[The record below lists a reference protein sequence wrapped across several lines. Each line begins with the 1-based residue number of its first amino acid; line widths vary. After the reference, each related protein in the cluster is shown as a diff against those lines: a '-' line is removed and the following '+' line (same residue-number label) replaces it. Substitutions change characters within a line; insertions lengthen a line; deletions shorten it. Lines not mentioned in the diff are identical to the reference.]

1 MQGQTNIHTS
11 INIRMYAPGAVL
23 VLCLPC
29 FLSGNVFGYEYGEDY
44 SDSYYNEIS
53 NGERLQTGA
62 TQIPC
67 PPQDFSRWDK
77 LFIMLEDS
85 QMKQDMLLHQNEDM
99 VKVETDSIRKELH
112 KLNNSKACIQAS
124 ENTCK
129 CISEQM
135 NRNLNQAMKQLR
147 EAADNYQA
155 QNNETLQQLIQFSRN
170 QATRLTKLESS
181 SLLGAGLGQVA
192 MKSFSAYPKEQEAS
206 NADGGK
212 LERALMAT
220 VADLQRVHAQL
231 ALFQRAAAHRFLP
244 SGCEM
249 ALLFPMRSKHIFAE
263 VTPSMSMSLQSFTIC
278 LWAKVTQSLNKTVLL
293 SYGTKKNPQELQ
305 LLLARHSVLLTVGG
319 ETHLVEA
326 HSVVTDGQWGHVCAA
341 WSSEQGLAALWVNGE
356 NVARVPGVAEGHVLP
371 SNGLILLGQER
382 SRSGVYR
389 DLDSSVAFTG
399 KMTGVNMWDHVLD
412 AGRIKEYANQ
422 DGSCDSRGNVIGWGV
437 SEIIPHGGSQYIN

>member
-11 INIRMYAPGAVL
+11 INIRMYALLA
-23 VLCLPC
+23 LCLPC

-67 PPQDFSRWDK
+67 TPQDLSRWNK

-99 VKVETDSIRKELH
+99 VKVEVDSIQKELH
-112 KLNNSKACIQAS
+112 KLNNNKACVQAS

-135 NRNLNQAMKQLR
+135 NGNLNKAMEQLR
-147 EAADNYQA
+147 EAADTYQA
-155 QNNETLQQLIQFSRN
+155 QNNETLQQLIQFSKN

-231 ALFQRAAAHRFLP
+231 ALFQRATAHRFLP

-263 VTPSMSMSLQSFTIC
+263 VIPSMSMSLQSFTIC
-278 LWAKVTQSLNKTVLL
+278 LWAKVTQTLNKTVLF

-326 HSVVTDGQWGHVCAA
+326 HSVVTDGQWGHFCAA
-341 WSSEQGLAALWVNGE
+341 WSSEQGLATLWVNGE

-371 SNGLILLGQER
+371 SNGFILLGQER
-382 SRSGVYR
+382 SRSGIYR

>member
-1 MQGQTNIHTS
+1 
-11 INIRMYAPGAVL
+11 MYAPRAL
-23 VLCLPC
+23 LALCLPC
-29 FLSGNVFGYEYGEDY
+29 FFSGNVFGYEYGEDY

-67 PPQDFSRWDK
+67 TPQDLSRWNK

-99 VKVETDSIRKELH
+99 VKVEVDSIQKELH
-112 KLNNSKACIQAS
+112 KLNNNKACV
-124 ENTCK
+124 
-129 CISEQM
+129 
-135 NRNLNQAMKQLR
+135 QLR
-147 EAADNYQA
+147 EAADTYQA
-155 QNNETLQQLIQFSRN
+155 QNNETLQQLIHFSKN

-231 ALFQRAAAHRFLP
+231 ALFQRATAHRFLP

-263 VTPSMSMSLQSFTIC
+263 VIPSMSMSLQSFTIC
-278 LWAKVTQSLNKTVLL
+278 LWAKVTQTLNKTVLF

-326 HSVVTDGQWGHVCAA
+326 HSVVTDGQWGHFCAA
-341 WSSEQGLAALWVNGE
+341 WSSEQGLATLWVNGD

-371 SNGLILLGQER
+371 SNGFILLGQER
-382 SRSGVYR
+382 SRSGIYR

>member
-11 INIRMYAPGAVL
+11 INIRMCAPRAL
-23 VLCLPC
+23 LALCLPC

-67 PPQDFSRWDK
+67 PPQDLSRWDK
-77 LFIMLEDS
+77 LFVMLEDS
-85 QMKQDMLLHQNEDM
+85 QMKQDMLLNQNEDM
-99 VKVETDSIRKELH
+99 VKAEMDSIRKELH
-112 KLNNSKACIQAS
+112 KLNNNKVCVQAS

-135 NRNLNQAMKQLR
+135 NGNLNQAMEQLR
-147 EAADNYQA
+147 EAADTYQA
-155 QNNETLQQLIQFSRN
+155 QNNETLLQLIQFSRN
-170 QATRLTKLESS
+170 QATRLNKLESS

-192 MKSFSAYPKEQEAS
+192 MKSFSAYQKEQEAS

-231 ALFQRAAAHRFLP
+231 ALFQRATAHRFLP

-263 VTPSMSMSLQSFTIC
+263 VIPSMSMSVQSFTIC
-278 LWAKVTQSLNKTVLL
+278 LWVKVTQTLNKTVLF

-305 LLLARHSVLLTVGG
+305 LILARHSVLLTVGG

-326 HSVVTDGQWGHVCAA
+326 HNVVTDGQWGHFCAA
-341 WSSEQGLAALWVNGE
+341 WSSEQGLAALWANGE

-371 SNGLILLGQER
+371 GNGFILLGQER
-382 SRSGVYR
+382 SRSVVYR

-412 AGRIKEYANQ
+412 AGRIKEFANQ
-422 DGSCDSRGNVIGWGV
+422 DGSCDSLGNVIGWGV

>member
-1 MQGQTNIHTS
+1 MLGQTNIHTS
-11 INIRMYAPGAVL
+11 INIRMYVPGAML
-23 VLCLPC
+23 ALCLPC

-53 NGERLQTGA
+53 NGERLQRA

-67 PPQDFSRWDK
+67 PPQDLSRWDK

-85 QMKQDMLLHQNEDM
+85 QMKHNMLMQQNEDM
-99 VKVETDSIRKELH
+99 VKAEMESVRKELH
-112 KLNNSKACIQAS
+112 KLNNNKACVQAS

-135 NRNLNQAMKQLR
+135 NRNLNQAMEQLR
-147 EAADNYQA
+147 EAADTYQA

-170 QATRLTKLESS
+170 QATRLTKLDRS

-192 MKSFSAYPKEQEAS
+192 MKSFSTYPKEQEAS
-206 NADGGK
+206 NADAGK

-231 ALFQRAAAHRFLP
+231 AFFQRATAHRFLP

-263 VTPSMSMSLQSFTIC
+263 VTPSMSMFLNSFTIC
-278 LWAKVTQSLNKTVLL
+278 LWAKVTQSLNKTVLF

-305 LLLARHSVLLTVGG
+305 LLLARRSVLLTVGG

-326 HSVVTDGQWGHVCAA
+326 HSVVADGQWGHFCAA
-341 WSSEQGLAALWVNGE
+341 WSSEEGLAALWVNGE
-356 NVARVPGVAEGHVLP
+356 NVARVHGVAEDYVLP
-371 SNGLILLGQER
+371 SNGFVLLGQER
-382 SRSGVYR
+382 SRSGIYK

-399 KMTGVNMWDHVLD
+399 KMTGVNMWDHVLE

-422 DGSCDSRGNVIGWGV
+422 DGSCDKIGNVIGWGV
-437 SEIIPHGGSQYIN
+437 SEINPHGGSQYIN

>member
-11 INIRMYAPGAVL
+11 INIRMYAPRAL
-23 VLCLPC
+23 LALCLPC
-29 FLSGNVFGYEYGEDY
+29 FFSGNVFGYEYGEDY

-67 PPQDFSRWDK
+67 TPQDLSRWNK

-99 VKVETDSIRKELH
+99 VKVEVDSIQKELH
-112 KLNNSKACIQAS
+112 KLNNNKACVQAS

-135 NRNLNQAMKQLR
+135 NGNLNKAMEQLR
-147 EAADNYQA
+147 EAADTYQA
-155 QNNETLQQLIQFSRN
+155 QNNETLQQLIHFSKN

-192 MKSFSAYPKEQEAS
+192 MKSFLAYPKEQEAS

-231 ALFQRAAAHRFLP
+231 ALFQRANGTSI

-263 VTPSMSMSLQSFTIC
+263 VIPSMSMSLQSFTIC
-278 LWAKVTQSLNKTVLL
+278 LWAKVTQTLNKTVLF

-326 HSVVTDGQWGHVCAA
+326 HSVVTDGQWGHFCAA
-341 WSSEQGLAALWVNGE
+341 WSSEQGLATLWVNGD

-371 SNGLILLGQER
+371 SNGFILLGQER
-382 SRSGVYR
+382 SRSGIYR

>member
-1 MQGQTNIHTS
+1 
-11 INIRMYAPGAVL
+11 MYVPGAVL
-23 VLCLPC
+23 ALCLPC

-53 NGERLQTGA
+53 NGDRLKRA

-85 QMKQDMLLHQNEDM
+85 QMKQDMFLQQCEDM
-99 VKVETDSIRKELH
+99 VKAEMDTIRKELH
-112 KLNNSKACIQAS
+112 KLNNNKACV
-124 ENTCK
+124 
-129 CISEQM
+129 
-135 NRNLNQAMKQLR
+135 QLR
-147 EAADNYQA
+147 EAADTYQA

-170 QATRLTKLESS
+170 QASRLTKLESN
-181 SLLGAGLGQVA
+181 SLLGASLGQVA

-220 VADLQRVHAQL
+220 AADLQRVHVQL
-231 ALFQRAAAHRFLP
+231 ALFQRATAHRYLP

-263 VTPSMSMSLQSFTIC
+263 VSPSMSMSLRSFTIC
-278 LWAKVTQSLNKTVLL
+278 LWAKVTQSLNKTVLF
-293 SYGTKKNPQELQ
+293 SYGPKKNPQELQ
-305 LLLARHSVLLTVGG
+305 LLLARRSVLLTVGG

-326 HSVVTDGQWGHVCAA
+326 HSVVTDGQWGHFCAA
-341 WSSEQGLAALWVNGE
+341 WSSEQGLATLWANGE
-356 NVARVPGVAEGHVLP
+356 NVARVPGVAEGHVL
-371 SNGLILLGQER
+371 SGDGFILLGQER

-399 KMTGVNMWDHVLD
+399 KMTGVNMWDHVLE
-412 AGRIKEYANQ
+412 AERIKEYANH
-422 DGSCDSRGNVIGWGV
+422 DGSCDCRGNVIGWGV
-437 SEIIPHGGSQYIN
+437 SEIIPHGGAQYIN

>member
-23 VLCLPC
+23 ALCLPC
-29 FLSGNVFGYEYGEDY
+29 FLSGNAFGYEYGEDY

-53 NGERLQTGA
+53 NGERLQRA

-67 PPQDFSRWDK
+67 PPQDLSRWDK

-99 VKVETDSIRKELH
+99 VKAETDSIWKELH
-112 KLNNSKACIQAS
+112 KLNNNKACIQAS

-135 NRNLNQAMKQLR
+135 NRNLNQAMEQLR

-170 QATRLTKLESS
+170 QATHLTKLESS
-181 SLLGAGLGQVA
+181 SLLGADLGQVA

-231 ALFQRAAAHRFLP
+231 ALFQRATAHRFLP

-263 VTPSMSMSLQSFTIC
+263 VTPSTSMSLQSFTIC

-371 SNGLILLGQER
+371 GNGFILLGQER

-422 DGSCDSRGNVIGWGV
+422 HGSCDSRGNVIGWGV

>member
-11 INIRMYAPGAVL
+11 INIRMYAPRAL
-23 VLCLPC
+23 LALCLPC
-29 FLSGNVFGYEYGEDY
+29 FFSGNVFGYEYGEDY

-67 PPQDFSRWDK
+67 TPQDLSRWNK

-99 VKVETDSIRKELH
+99 VKVEVDSIQKELH
-112 KLNNSKACIQAS
+112 KLNNNKACVQAS

-135 NRNLNQAMKQLR
+135 NGNLNKAMEQLR
-147 EAADNYQA
+147 EAADTYQA
-155 QNNETLQQLIQFSRN
+155 QNNETLQQLIHFSKN

-231 ALFQRAAAHRFLP
+231 ALFQRATAHRFLP

-263 VTPSMSMSLQSFTIC
+263 
-278 LWAKVTQSLNKTVLL
+278 
-293 SYGTKKNPQELQ
+293 KNPQELQ

-326 HSVVTDGQWGHVCAA
+326 HSVVTDGQWGHFCAA
-341 WSSEQGLAALWVNGE
+341 WSSEQGLATLWVNGD

-371 SNGLILLGQER
+371 SNGFILLGQER
-382 SRSGVYR
+382 SRSGIYR

>member
-11 INIRMYAPGAVL
+11 INIRMYGPGAVL
-23 VLCLPC
+23 ALCLPC

-67 PPQDFSRWDK
+67 PPQDLSRWDK
-77 LFIMLEDS
+77 LFIMLEDY
-85 QMKQDMLLHQNEDM
+85 QMKQDMLLQQNEDM
-99 VKVETDSIRKELH
+99 VKAEMDSIRRELH
-112 KLNNSKACIQAS
+112 KHNNNNVCVQAS

-135 NRNLNQAMKQLR
+135 NRNLNQAMDQLR
-147 EAADNYQA
+147 EATDMYQA
-155 QNNETLQQLIQFSRN
+155 HNNETLQQLIQYSRN
-170 QATRLTKLESS
+170 QATHLTM
-181 SLLGAGLGQVA
+181 A
-192 MKSFSAYPKEQEAS
+192 MKSFSTYPKEQEAS

-231 ALFQRAAAHRFLP
+231 ALFQRATAHRFLP

-249 ALLFPMRSKHIFAE
+249 ALLFPMRSKHIFVE

-278 LWAKVTQSLNKTVLL
+278 LWAKVTQSLNKTVLF

-305 LLLARHSVLLTVGG
+305 LLLARNSLLLTVGG

-326 HSVVTDGQWGHVCAA
+326 HSVVTDGQWGHFCAA
-341 WSSEQGLAALWVNGE
+341 WSSEQGLATLWVNGE
-356 NVARVPGVAEGHVLP
+356 NVAKVPGVAEGHVLP
-371 SNGLILLGQER
+371 GNGFILLGQER
-382 SRSGVYR
+382 SRSGIYR
-389 DLDSSVAFTG
+389 DMDSSVAFTG
-399 KMTGVNMWDHVLD
+399 KMTGVNMWNHMLD
-412 AGRIKEYANQ
+412 AGRIKEYADQ
-422 DGSCDSRGNVIGWGV
+422 GGYCDSRGNVIGWGV
-437 SEIIPHGGSQYIN
+437 SEIIPHGGAQYIN

>member
-11 INIRMYAPGAVL
+11 LNIRMCAPGAL
-23 VLCLPC
+23 LALCLPC

-67 PPQDFSRWDK
+67 PPQDLSRWDK
-77 LFIMLEDS
+77 LFVMLEDS
-85 QMKQDMLLHQNEDM
+85 QMKQDMLLNQNEDM
-99 VKVETDSIRKELH
+99 VKTEMDSIRKELH
-112 KLNNSKACIQAS
+112 KLNNNKVCLQAS

-135 NRNLNQAMKQLR
+135 NGNLNQAMEQLR
-147 EAADNYQA
+147 EAADTYQA
-155 QNNETLQQLIQFSRN
+155 QNNETLLQLIQFSRN

-192 MKSFSAYPKEQEAS
+192 MKSFSTYQKEQEAI

-231 ALFQRAAAHRFLP
+231 ALFQRTTAHRFLP

-263 VTPSMSMSLQSFTIC
+263 VIPSMSMSVQSFTIC
-278 LWAKVTQSLNKTVLL
+278 LWAKVTQTLNKTVLF

-326 HSVVTDGQWGHVCAA
+326 HNVVTDGQWGHFCAA
-341 WSSEQGLAALWVNGE
+341 WSSEQGLAALWANGE

-371 SNGLILLGQER
+371 INGFILLGQER

-412 AGRIKEYANQ
+412 AGRIKEFANQ

>member
-1 MQGQTNIHTS
+1 MQRQTNIHTS

-23 VLCLPC
+23 ALCLPC
-29 FLSGNVFGYEYGEDY
+29 FLSGNVFGYDYGEEY

-53 NGERLQTGA
+53 NGDRLQTGP

-67 PPQDFSRWDK
+67 PPQDLSRWDK

-85 QMKQDMLLHQNEDM
+85 QMKQDMLMQQTEDM
-99 VKVETDSIRKELH
+99 VKAEMDTIWKELH
-112 KLNNSKACIQAS
+112 KLNNNKACVQAS

-135 NRNLNQAMKQLR
+135 NRNLNQAMDQLR
-147 EAADNYQA
+147 KVADMYQA
-155 QNNETLQQLIQFSRN
+155 QNNETLQQLIQVSRN
-170 QATRLTKLESS
+170 QASRLTKLESNS
-181 SLLGAGLGQVA
+181 VLGAGLGQVA

-220 VADLQRVHAQL
+220 AVDLQRVHAQL
-231 ALFQRAAAHRFLP
+231 ALFQRATAHRYLP

-278 LWAKVTQSLNKTVLL
+278 LWAKVTQSLNKTVLF
-293 SYGTKKNPQELQ
+293 SYGTKKKPQELQ
-305 LLLARHSVLLTVGG
+305 LFLARRSVLLTVGG

-326 HSVVTDGQWGHVCAA
+326 HSVVTDGQWGHFCAA
-341 WSSEQGLAALWVNGE
+341 WSSEQGLATLWVNGE
-356 NVARVPGVAEGHVLP
+356 NVAREPGVAEGNVF
-371 SNGLILLGQER
+371 SGDGFFLLGQER
-382 SRSGVYR
+382 SRSGIYR

-412 AGRIKEYANQ
+412 AERIKEYANH
-422 DGSCDSRGNVIGWGV
+422 DGSCDGRGNVIGWGV
-437 SEIIPHGGSQYIN
+437 SEIIPHGGAQYIN

>member
-1 MQGQTNIHTS
+1 
-11 INIRMYAPGAVL
+11 MYAPGAVL
-23 VLCLPC
+23 ALCLPC
-29 FLSGNVFGYEYGEDY
+29 FLSGNAFGYEYGEDY

-53 NGERLQTGA
+53 NGERLQSKYFSVPDVSSFLFIHVAVLTFSGA

-67 PPQDFSRWDK
+67 PPQDLSRWDK

-99 VKVETDSIRKELH
+99 VKAETDSIWKELH
-112 KLNNSKACIQAS
+112 KLNNNKACIQAS
-124 ENTCK
+124 ENT
-129 CISEQM
+129 S
-135 NRNLNQAMKQLR
+135 
-147 EAADNYQA
+147 
-155 QNNETLQQLIQFSRN
+155 QNNETL
-170 QATRLTKLESS
+170 
-181 SLLGAGLGQVA
+181 
-192 MKSFSAYPKEQEAS
+192 

-231 ALFQRAAAHRFLP
+231 ALFQRATAHRFLP

-263 VTPSMSMSLQSFTIC
+263 VTPSTSMSLQSFTIC

-371 SNGLILLGQER
+371 GNGFILLGQER

-422 DGSCDSRGNVIGWGV
+422 HGSCDSRGNVIGWGV

>member
-1 MQGQTNIHTS
+1 MIFHISHLFTHMSQNI
-11 INIRMYAPGAVL
+11 AVK
-23 VLCLPC
+23 P
-29 FLSGNVFGYEYGEDY
+29 
-44 SDSYYNEIS
+44 
-53 NGERLQTGA
+53 

-67 PPQDFSRWDK
+67 PPQDLSRWDK

-99 VKVETDSIRKELH
+99 VKAETDSIWKELH
-112 KLNNSKACIQAS
+112 KLNNNKACIQAS

-135 NRNLNQAMKQLR
+135 NRNLNQAMEQLR
-147 EAADNYQA
+147 EA
-155 QNNETLQQLIQFSRN
+155 
-170 QATRLTKLESS
+170 SS
-181 SLLGAGLGQVA
+181 SLLGADLGQV
-192 MKSFSAYPKEQEAS
+192 
-206 NADGGK
+206 
-212 LERALMAT
+212 RALMAT

-231 ALFQRAAAHRFLP
+231 ALFQRATAHRFLP

-263 VTPSMSMSLQSFTIC
+263 VTPSTSMSLQSFTIC

-371 SNGLILLGQER
+371 GNGFILLGQER

-422 DGSCDSRGNVIGWGV
+422 HGSCDSRGNVIGWGV

>member
-1 MQGQTNIHTS
+1 MQGQTNIQTN

-23 VLCLPC
+23 ALCLPC
-29 FLSGNVFGYEYGEDY
+29 FLSRNVFGYEYGEDY
-44 SDSYYNEIS
+44 FYNEIS
-53 NGERLQTGA
+53 NGERLQTKG

-67 PPQDFSRWDK
+67 PPQDLSRWEK

-85 QMKQDMLLHQNEDM
+85 QMKQNMLLQQNEDM
-99 VKVETDSIRKELH
+99 VKVEMDSIQKEIH
-112 KLNNSKACIQAS
+112 KLNNNKACVQAS

-135 NRNLNQAMKQLR
+135 NRNLNQAMEQLR
-147 EAADNYQA
+147 EAADTYQA

-181 SLLGAGLGQVA
+181 SLLGPGLGQVA
-192 MKSFSAYPKEQEAS
+192 MKSFSTYPKEQEAS
-206 NADGGK
+206 SADSGK

-231 ALFQRAAAHRFLP
+231 AFFQRATAHRFLP

-263 VTPSMSMSLQSFTIC
+263 VSPSTSMSLQSLTIC
-278 LWAKVTQSLNKTVLL
+278 LWAKVTQSLNRTVLF

-305 LLLARHSVLLTVGG
+305 LLLARHSMLLTVGS

-326 HSVVTDGQWGHVCAA
+326 HSVVTDGQWGHFCAA
-341 WSSEQGLAALWVNGE
+341 WSSAQGLATLWVNGE

-371 SNGLILLGQER
+371 GDGFILLGQER
-382 SRSGVYR
+382 SRSGIYR

-412 AGRIKEYANQ
+412 AERIKEFSDQ

-437 SEIIPHGGSQYIN
+437 SEIIPHGGAQYIN

>member
-1 MQGQTNIHTS
+1 
-11 INIRMYAPGAVL
+11 MYVPGAVL
-23 VLCLPC
+23 ALCLPC

-44 SDSYYNEIS
+44 YYNGIS
-53 NGERLQTGA
+53 NGERLQTKT

-67 PPQDFSRWDK
+67 PPQDLSRWEK

-85 QMKQDMLLHQNEDM
+85 EMKQNMLLQQNEDM
-99 VKVETDSIRKELH
+99 VKVEMDSIRKELH
-112 KLNNSKACIQAS
+112 KLNNNKACIQAS

-129 CISEQM
+129 CISEQI
-135 NRNLNQAMKQLR
+135 NRNLNQAMEQLR
-147 EAADNYQA
+147 EAADMYQT
-155 QNNETLQQLIQFSRN
+155 QNNDTLQQLLQFSKN

-192 MKSFSAYPKEQEAS
+192 MKTFSTYPKEQEAS
-206 NADGGK
+206 NADSGK

-231 ALFQRAAAHRFLP
+231 AFFQRATAHRFLP

-278 LWAKVTQSLNKTVLL
+278 LWAKVTQSLNRTVLF

-326 HSVVTDGQWGHVCAA
+326 HSVVTDGQWGHFCAA
-341 WSSEQGLAALWVNGE
+341 WSSAQGLATLWVNGE

-371 SNGLILLGQER
+371 RDGFILLGQER
-382 SRSGVYR
+382 SRSGMYR

-399 KMTGVNMWDHVLD
+399 KITGVNMWDHVLD
-412 AGRIKEYANQ
+412 AGRIKEYASQ
-422 DGSCDSRGNVIGWGV
+422 DGSCDIRGNVIGWGV
-437 SEIIPHGGSQYIN
+437 SEIIPHGGAQYIN

>member
-1 MQGQTNIHTS
+1 SENLAKRQLVFLVTTTKLLAADLGKKRMKTNHNNVIH
-11 INIRMYAPGAVL
+11 
-23 VLCLPC
+23 
-29 FLSGNVFGYEYGEDY
+29 
-44 SDSYYNEIS
+44 YNYILFS
-53 NGERLQTGA
+53 GA

-67 PPQDFSRWDK
+67 TPQDLSRWNK

-99 VKVETDSIRKELH
+99 VKVEVDSIQKELH
-112 KLNNSKACIQAS
+112 KLNNNKACVQAS

-135 NRNLNQAMKQLR
+135 NGNLNKAMEQLR
-147 EAADNYQA
+147 EAADTYQA

-181 SLLGAGLGQVA
+181 TLLGAGLGQVA

-231 ALFQRAAAHRFLP
+231 ALFQRATAHRFLP

-263 VTPSMSMSLQSFTIC
+263 VIPSMSMSLQSFTIC
-278 LWAKVTQSLNKTVLL
+278 LWAKVTQSLNKTVLF

-305 LLLARHSVLLTVGG
+305 LLLARNSLLLTVGG

-326 HSVVTDGQWGHVCAA
+326 HSVVTDGQWGHFCAA
-341 WSSEQGLAALWVNGE
+341 WSSEQGLATLWVNGE

-371 SNGLILLGQER
+371 SNGFILLGQER
-382 SRSGVYR
+382 SRSGIYR

-422 DGSCDSRGNVIGWGV
+422 DGSCDSRGNVIGWGI
-437 SEIIPHGGSQYIN
+437 SEVIPHGGSQYIN